1 MLAVVS
7 EVMDHKTWLWRKKS
21 TDKIVAATDRKVELS
36 SKEEEIQTLLDNKA
50 ELENDLRILSE
61 KLSSALSECNAK
73 DDLAKKQAKLAMEA
87 MAVQEKAEAKAL
99 SLKQELEEAVQ
110 KRAAGEER
118 LTHLDAALKECM
130 QQLRFVREEQEQR
143 IHDAVMKTSN
153 EFEKSQMIL
162 EEKLADTGKMLAK
175 IGIEKANLS
184 KAFLEKERL
193 VEDLSKQKAQV
204 EADFIALKGRL
215 ESTEKDSA
223 SLKYEVRV
231 LDKEL
236 EIRNEEREFNR
247 RTADASHKQHLE
259 SVKRIAKLEAECQR
273 LRLLV
278 RKRLPGPAALA
289 KMKSEVEILG
299 RDSVEVSRRRSNCS
313 PIGLVVDSA
322 VGNSAESPSK
332 KINFLTEQLCAMEE
346 ENKTLKEALDRKT
359 NELQSSRTMYART
372 ASKLSQVESLFDELP
387 KGQIALERSRSVL
400 MPQELSLASMSEI
413 GSDDK
418 VSSAESWASALI
430 SEMEHFKQGKQ
441 KGSPTNRTIGV
452 SDISLMDDFAEMER
466 LAIVSVDKQL
476 ESPHVSSDNVN
487 AIGQE
492 VIPVSES
499 RSGVSNQVI
508 KSKDKASG
516 WLHDILK
523 VVLEQNRVTKRKPCE
538 ILEDVRIALE
548 NINHTSP
555 AEYVDTRQSSTH
567 SNGLNSP
574 HVGGYISWK
583 PMYSVTDS
591 SGGVTEAEALSMDKS
606 HQQVQSDL
614 GKSLCKI
621 IELIEG
627 VAFSYADYGN
637 SETLTRK
644 DGDFLPFKNT
654 ETPPGYMVRVLQ
666 WKTSELCAVLQEFV
680 HACYDLLNGK
690 SDVNMFAQELGSALD
705 WIMNHCFSIQD
716 VSSMRD
722 AVKKHFD
729 WDESRSEYEAEVVAS
744 NGHHNYFEKKDECHQ
759 STIRDENRKIREEL
773 TSIDSAKRDLEAR
786 LQVASDKSE
795 SLMNQ
800 LKDSEK
806 TIESLQTDLET
817 LRGSKAMFESQIEN
831 HKLMKED
838 VDTQLTEAKVELN
851 KAHQKLS
858 TLEMELENRKSCCEE
873 LEATCLELQI
883 QLESMTKNEIPN
895 SEPHQDE
902 SQLRTDWEIT
912 AASEKL
918 AECQETILNLGKQ
931 LKALASPSEAALF
944 DKVIS
949 TSADTNTISVTTS
962 TSTALTPK
970 NKVLIQRS
978 SLLDQM
984 LAEDTDKVKD
994 TKSVKCKESDSN
1006 TSSTVIS
1013 IEPLEKILVLN
1024 GIKHQDDGVATNS
1037 LAIVPSKKR
1046 GGVNLWRKFLWR
1058 KKKSNTKKPS
1068 FPFAP

>member
-1 MLAVVS
+1 M
-7 EVMDHKTWLWRKKS
+7 
-21 TDKIVAATDRKVELS
+21 
-36 SKEEEIQTLLDNKA
+36 
-50 ELENDLRILSE
+50 
-61 KLSSALSECNAK
+61 
-73 DDLAKKQAKLAMEA
+73 
-87 MAVQEKAEAKAL
+87 
-99 SLKQELEEAVQ
+99 SLKQELDEALQ
-110 KRAAGEER
+110 QRAAGEVR

-162 EEKLADTGKMLAK
+162 EEKLADTGKIVAK

-184 KAFLEKERL
+184 KALLAKERL
-193 VEDLSKQKAQV
+193 IEDLSKQKAQV
-204 EADFIALKGRL
+204 DADFNALMGRL
-215 ESTEKDSA
+215 ESTEKNSA

-231 LDKEL
+231 LNKEL

-299 RDSVEVSRRRSNCS
+299 RDSVEMSRKRSNCS
-313 PIGLVVDSA
+313 PNGLVVDS
-322 VGNSAESPSK
+322 SADSPGK

-346 ENKTLKEALDRKT
+346 ENKTLKEVLNKKA
-359 NELQSSRTMYART
+359 NELQFSRAIYART
-372 ASKLSQVESLFDELP
+372 ASKLSQVESHFDESP
-387 KGQIALERSRSVL
+387 KGQITLEQSRSML
-400 MPQELSLASMSEI
+400 MPQELSLASISEI

-430 SEMEHFKQGKQ
+430 SELEHFKQGKQ
-441 KGSPTNRTIGV
+441 KGSPTNRTIGA
-452 SDISLMDDFAEMER
+452 SDISLMDDFAEMEK

-476 ESPHVSSDNVN
+476 ESPRVSSDNVN

-492 VIPVSES
+492 IIEVSES
-499 RSGVSNQVI
+499 CSGVSNQVI
-508 KSKDKASG
+508 KSRDEASG

-523 VVLEQNRVTKRKPCE
+523 VVLEQNRVTQRTPYE
-538 ILEDVRIALE
+538 ILEDVRIALA
-548 NINHTSP
+548 NTSHASP

-574 HVGGYISWK
+574 HVGGCISCK
-583 PMYSVTDS
+583 PVYPVTDS
-591 SGGVTEAEALSMDKS
+591 PGGVTEAEALLMDKN

-621 IELIEG
+621 IEHIEG
-627 VAFSYADYGN
+627 IALSYADYGN

-644 DGDFLPFKNT
+644 DGDFLPYENT

-666 WKTSELCAVLQEFV
+666 WKTSELSAVLQEFV

-716 VSSMRD
+716 VSSMRE

-729 WDESRSEYEAEVVAS
+729 WDESQSEYEAEAVAS
-744 NGHHNYFEKKDECHQ
+744 NGHHNYFEKKDECHH
-759 STIRDENRKIREEL
+759 STLRDENRKIREEL
-773 TSIDSAKRDLEAR
+773 TNIDSAKRDLEAR
-786 LQVASDKSE
+786 LQLASDKSE

-800 LKDSEK
+800 LKESEK
-806 TIESLQTDLET
+806 NIESLQADLET
-817 LRGSKAMFESQIEN
+817 LRGLKAMLENQIEN

-838 VDTQLTEAKVELN
+838 VDTQLKEAKVELN

-858 TLEMELENRKSCCEE
+858 SLEMELENKKSCCEE

-883 QLESMTKNEIPN
+883 QLERYWI
-895 SEPHQDE
+895 
-902 SQLRTDWEIT
+902 
-912 AASEKL
+912 
-918 AECQETILNLGKQ
+918 
-931 LKALASPSEAALF
+931 F
-944 DKVIS
+944 
-949 TSADTNTISVTTS
+949 
-962 TSTALTPK
+962 
-970 NKVLIQRS
+970 
-978 SLLDQM
+978 
-984 LAEDTDKVKD
+984 
-994 TKSVKCKESDSN
+994 
-1006 TSSTVIS
+1006 
-1013 IEPLEKILVLN
+1013 
-1024 GIKHQDDGVATNS
+1024 
-1037 LAIVPSKKR
+1037 
-1046 GGVNLWRKFLWR
+1046 FLYD
-1058 KKKSNTKKPS
+1058 
-1068 FPFAP
+1068 FCL